1 MIHFVALLLCDRF
14 GRAKD
19 MVLKTLE
26 YYTQLSSTISAIA
39 QKKWEQEII
48 SAERR
53 RLQVP
58 HAMDIIS
65 TQHVHVE
72 AGSAS
77 DSNSLTGVG
86 SRWLDLALSIEE
98 RQYVFA
104 LCLELFSSENLE

>member
-1 MIHFVALLLCDRF
+1 
-14 GRAKD
+14 

-26 YYTQLSSTISAIA
+26 YYTQLSSTISAVG
-39 QKKWEQEII
+39 QKKWKEEIT
-48 SAERR
+48 SVERQQ
-53 RLQVP
+53 LEVP
-58 HAMDIIS
+58 CAMDIIG

-86 SRWLDLALSIEE
+86 SQWLNLALSIEE

-104 LCLELFSSENLE
+104 LHLELFSSEILE